1 MACKPD
7 SVSPRGQLAVLVGSV
22 IICLE
27 GRLPDPSCSLPEG
40 RSREGESAGRTP
52 ATGPSFC
59 LTLLPM
65 GVAWP
70 RRLLSAPV
78 VSYTT
83 FSPLRPERSRSRA
96 RGLFLWS
103 YPRVTPPGRYP
114 ASHPMESGLSSPQRW
129 CASPGHD
136 HPANSGS
143 RRSVASYP
151 TAKGRYVNARGSRLA
166 WAGDPPKDDLRRGQ
180 KARSGRPESFHTEAA
195 AHVEGHSAF
204 CVVTLFIALAP
215 T

>member
-1 MACKPD
+1 LAYKPD
-7 SVSPRGQLAVLVGSV
+7 SVGPRGRVALLAGSV

-52 ATGPSFC
+52 ASGPSFC

-70 RRLLSAPV
+70 RRLPNAPV

-114 ASHPMESGLSSPQRW
+114 ASHPIESGLSSPQRRST
-129 CASPGHD
+129 SPGHD

-143 RRSVASYP
+143 RRSVTSYL
-151 TAKGRYVNARGSRLA
+151 TAEARYVNARGSRLG
-166 WAGDPPKDDLRRGQ
+166 WADDPPKDDLRRGQ
-180 KARSGRPESFHTEAA
+180 
-195 AHVEGHSAF
+195 
-204 CVVTLFIALAP
+204 
-215 T
+215 

>member
-1 MACKPD
+1 MAYKPD
-7 SVSPRGQLAVLVGSV
+7 SVSPRGELAILADSV

-27 GRLPDPSCSLPEG
+27 SRLPDPSCSLPEG
-40 RSREGESAGRTP
+40 RSLAGESAGRTP
-52 ATGPSFC
+52 ATGSSFC

-70 RRLLSAPV
+70 RRLPAAPV

-83 FSPLRPERSRSRA
+83 FSPLRPECSRSRV

-114 ASHPMESGLSSPQRW
+114 ASHPMESGLSSPQR
-129 CASPGHD
+129 CGASPGRD

-143 RRSVASYP
+143 RRSVYPYP
-151 TAKGRYVNARGSRLA
+151 TAKARYVNARRLQLG
-166 WAGDPPKDDLRRGQ
+166 WAGDLPEDDLRRGQ
-180 KARSGRPESFHTEAA
+180 ETCSWRP
-195 AHVEGHSAF
+195 
-204 CVVTLFIALAP
+204 
-215 T
+215 